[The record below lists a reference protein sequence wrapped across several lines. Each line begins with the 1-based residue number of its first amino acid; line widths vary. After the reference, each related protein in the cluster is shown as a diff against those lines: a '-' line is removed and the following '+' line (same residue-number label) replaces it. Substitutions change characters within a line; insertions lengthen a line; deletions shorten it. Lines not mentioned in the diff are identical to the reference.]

1 MELFQLFVVDNGRG
15 VAHEAGPAGGLGES
29 YNVPDGVRPADEA
42 DKPVIAYAYA
52 AVRGRAQVQGIDY
65 HAEAALDLLSRHG
78 ISGVSMRAV
87 AREAGVALGLVNYYF
102 DDKMSLI
109 RAALHSV
116 DEHDLGLVAPDPS
129 LTPEEQLRKALHRVA
144 GADLLTTRYL
154 SLRLHLW
161 ALAQAHEDFARINAA
176 AFDRYLDGL
185 AALVST
191 AHPALPLKECRDR
204 AADIVV
210 VQNGMWLTAL
220 LGIDKAAIQRSIAR
234 TEQIAFAP
242 PRDN

>member
-1 MELFQLFVVDNGRG
+1 MGTSAVNS
-15 VAHEAGPAGGLGES
+15 GE
-29 YNVPDGVRPADEA
+29 
-42 DKPVIAYAYA
+42 
-52 AVRGRAQVQGIDY
+52 QIDRQSRIL
-65 HAEAALDLLSRHG
+65 EAALDLLSRHG

-87 AREAGVALGLVNYYF
+87 AREAGVALGLVNYYY

-109 RAALHSV
+109 RAALHRV
-116 DEHDLGLVAPDPS
+116 DEHDLMLVAPDPS
-129 LTPEEQLRKALHRVA
+129 SAPDEQLRKALRRVA
-144 GADLLTTRYL
+144 GADLLTTRYM

-161 ALAQAHEDFARINAA
+161 ALAQAHEDFAHINAA

-185 AALVST
+185 AALVSN
-191 AHPALPLKECRDR
+191 ANPAVSSEECKER

-220 LGIDKAAIQRSIAR
+220 LGVDNAAIQRGIAR

-242 PRDN
+242 PRNT